1 MVGFGVDILKGLMM
15 GTYLFG
21 RFGDG
26 DVPFWHVLGWE
37 RTFLSGFRWG
47 RTFFVGFR
55 VDLLVGLKMGMY
67 LFGRLRGG
75 DIPFGGLKGGDLH
88 LMVGFEV
95 GTYLFGGL
103 WGGDFWEP
111 LVAGLHVE

>member
-1 MVGFGVDILKGLMM
+1 M
-15 GTYLFG
+15 
-21 RFGDG
+21 
-26 DVPFWHVLGWE
+26 
-37 RTFLSGFRWG
+37 
-47 RTFFVGFR
+47 GFR

-67 LFGRLRGG
+67 LFGRFRGG

-103 WGGDFWEP
+103 WGRDFWEP

>member
-1 MVGFGVDILKGLMM
+1 MGFGVDILKGLTM

-67 LFGRLRGG
+67 LFGRFRGG